1 MTLLQGLWNRLTF
14 TLTALLVSSFPEE
27 AKRSG
32 WPSAYASVAAHVFA
46 GWVET
51 IASAGL
57 FGIGFLRYVNGF
69 IQGPGWLYLSNRPGN
84 LDTGDFF
91 GMGVLGYVS
100 YLVTPVAWV
109 TLFCVAEGIVRAL
122 DAAFSERML
131 GMAFVVLPWR
141 AVLAARRTGKRRRLE
156 AMLGPERPDE
166 VVTGQAGSP
175 VALTVF
181 AARRK
186 PWSDYQVIDFA
197 GEFYEATGVRIVGRG
212 LHHAYRY
219 DFRRLEPG
227 DVIRG
232 VLVRYDPRSGSPP
245 PQSTGERPGAPAR
258 QGLR

>member
-1 MTLLQGLWNRLTF
+1 MTLLQGFWNRLTF
-14 TLTALLVSSFPEE
+14 TLTALVVSSFPEE
-27 AKRSG
+27 AKRRG
-32 WPSAYASVAAHVFA
+32 WPSAYASVAAHAFSGWVEIIVFA
-46 GWVET
+46 G
-51 IASAGL
+51 L
-57 FGIGFLRYVNGF
+57 FIVGFLRYVNGF
-69 IQGPGWLYLSNRPGN
+69 LQGPGWLYLSSRPGT

-109 TLFCVAEGIVRAL
+109 TLFCFAEGILRAL

-141 AVLAARRTGKRRRLE
+141 AVLAARRTGKRKRIE

-166 VVTGQAGSP
+166 VVAGRPGSP
-175 VALTVF
+175 VALTIY
-181 AARRK
+181 AAREK

-197 GEFYEATGVRIVGRG
+197 GEFFEAIGVRLVGRG

-219 DFRRLEPG
+219 EFRRLEPG

-232 VLVRYDPRSGSPP
+232 VLVRYDPRSGSTGAPAA
-245 PQSTGERPGAPAR
+245 GERPRAPAGR
-258 QGLR
+258 ARS